1 MSFQRVQQVRVAIPR
16 EAVWGALMTP
26 DVWPVMDDAVQR
38 CTPVAEDGTVLADVA
53 AGEAGGLA
61 VGQRIM
67 VVPRAVARGTVHA
80 LTAPPA
86 RVVEVVEG
94 FRFAWQQD
102 QPGGFTRVKWS
113 LIDSADGRGT
123 IVERRIEA
131 QGPLGSAA
139 GGAAFG
145 GLLDSDLSKVGAR
158 LFEMLAEEAEHDAAQ
173 ALPLV
178 VIAGGTGFLGTRL
191 AHTLLARGRRVVVL
205 SRKRSTDALVPR
217 RQWDGVSQGEWSELF
232 ADPAGVSVVNMVG
245 PRMFKKATAQKM
257 AELRVARVTAARA
270 LNQCAR
276 KAKRVTGWIHASALA
291 LTTDANA
298 EDYTAHTAP
307 DWAPESVP
315 GMAAL
320 LKEWEAV
327 APDNAVVVRTAPVLG
342 SGMPGLAGLKAVAAA
357 RVRPAEDPWLSWIH
371 VEDWAR
377 IVVHALLMQEE
388 HAAAVGRG
396 FEALR
401 DRVVVAAAPEP
412 LRLSEALQL
421 LGSASGKGWEIQV
434 PVGLL
439 RAAGELAGFE
449 PELLL
454 TGVKART
461 NAAEVLGPVFEYPN
475 FERAAASFR

>member
-53 AGEAGGLA
+53 AGEAGDLA

-86 RVVEVVEG
+86 RIVEVVEG

-102 QPGGFTRVKWS
+102 QPGGFTRVTWS

-131 QGPLGSAA
+131 HGLLGSVAD
-139 GGAAFG
+139 GAAFG

-158 LFEMLAEEAEHDAAQ
+158 LFEMLSEEAEHDAAQ

-270 LNQCAR
+270 LNQAAR

-298 EDYTAHTAP
+298 DTAP

-315 GMAAL
+315 AMAAL
-320 LKEWEAV
+320 LKEWEAA

-357 RVRPAEDPWLSWIH
+357 RVHPAEDPWLSWIH

-388 HAAAVGRG
+388 QAVAEGRG

-412 LRLSEALQL
+412 IRLSEALQL
-421 LGSASGKGWEIQV
+421 LGSASGKGWQLRV
-434 PVGLL
+434 PAGLM

-461 NAAEVLGPVFEYPN
+461 NATEVLGPVFEYPD
-475 FERAAASFR
+475 FERAVASFR